1 MYLLLLILDLKGK
14 KSSLS
19 NLNVKYIWA
28 LRAYHRLQ
36 LLTASLSVSN
46 GHLLYVQYMY
56 KNNKKKIFFGPTG
69 SAVLTFIRYKQT
81 EQQSI
86 YIDMR
91 TH

>member
-56 KNNKKKIFFGPTG
+56 KNNRNIFFGPTS

-81 EQQSI
+81 DRQSSKV
-86 YIDMR
+86 YI
-91 TH
+91 